1 MNTPRI
7 QHILFIFVLGLI
19 IALSWFV
26 FIWDIDNQQSERRLH
41 NIAMKTAPIGGD
53 FTLQSATGDVS
64 LHDFQDKVVL
74 LYFGYRS
81 CPDICPTSLSS
92 LSLALQALTPEEKSS
107 TQTLFVSVDP
117 ERDSPELLKDYVD
130 YFRANMLGLTGSP
143 ETLNEIASRYGV
155 AYRKVESDSA
165 LGYLV
170 DHSANIY
177 LIDRHGKLQESLPHG
192 TSPDT
197 MVKSIRHYL

>member
-1 MNTPRI
+1 MNKAGMNRI
-7 QHILFIFVLGLI
+7 LLTLALVLILALI
-19 IALSWFV
+19 WFV
-26 FIWDIDNQQSERRLH
+26 FIWDKDNNTGHSLH
-41 NIAMKTAPIGGD
+41 NVALKTAPTGGG
-53 FTLQSATGDVS
+53 FTLQSASGEVS

-92 LSLALQALTPEEKSS
+92 LSLALQALTVKEKAD

-117 ERDSPELLKDYVD
+117 ERDTPELLKDYVD

-143 ETLNEIASRYGV
+143 EILKEIASRYGV
-155 AYRKVESDSA
+155 AYRKVESNSA

-177 LIDRHGKLQESLPHG
+177 LIDRSGQLQESLPHG
-192 TSPDT
+192 TSPDA
-197 MVKSIRHYL
+197 MVESIRKYL